1 MSERGRCP
9 IVTKRSSHLRHQA
22 EKQFEYKRPNLCFL
36 IMFELKLWIEVY
48 FFRNCNEREI
58 SRFLSKNLF
67 FEKNAASPAVGGA
80 ADFFLFQTVPMTFY
94 LSEVLYWKLAVLLAK
109 LTLTLRWDR
118 TYDKL
123 DHCCLMYP
131 GRRLY
136 RLHILIS
143 SELQYIVIV
152 TNKIIWVIWSLGL
165 VRVLGSHKWKKK
177 KTEKSNTQRDSNTR
191 PFISHAGRLA
201 HSIMKAIMPDYG

>member
-1 MSERGRCP
+1 
-9 IVTKRSSHLRHQA
+9 
-22 EKQFEYKRPNLCFL
+22 
-36 IMFELKLWIEVY
+36 MFELKLWIEVY

-143 SELQYIVIV
+143 SELQYIVFG
-152 TNKIIWVIWSLGL
+152 TKLMIWVNWSFGL
-165 VRVLGSHKWKKK
+165 VWVLRNQKWKKMK
-177 KTEKSNTQRDSNTR
+177 KLPSVKWNSNSWPHDQSPRLSGRVIRSWEKPVTLRVQRTWVW
-191 PFISHAGRLA
+191 ILA
-201 HSIMKAIMPDYG
+201 LWYFFEKYFCLKVQVGCQKEP